1 MKKKI
6 VFIVNPISGRHNKS
20 RFPQIVD
27 NQINK
32 DLFDYSI
39 IFTEYGGHATKL
51 AKKAIE
57 DDVDIV
63 AAVGGDGTINE
74 IASPLIGTRQTLAI
88 IPFGS
93 GNGLALSLIHI

>member
-63 AAVGGDGTINE
+63 AAVGGDGTIN
-74 IASPLIGTRQTLAI
+74 
-88 IPFGS
+88 
-93 GNGLALSLIHI
+93 